1 MKLHWTAAASTL
13 VSSSTASSVDDTRPI
28 WRRVRRQGSPAGHN
42 NRKVL
47 LSEEVTNAFLLDQ
60 PSDEPNADINFP
72 TQHLAPD
79 ENESSTGSS
88 KREYYGVLKNDGGT
102 WAGPGL
108 GKGAP
113 CDPNPSSLSN
123 DDPDVGILACDTG
136 LVCKEN
142 PLQDG
147 SFQCV
152 DDNQASET
160 TRHSRM
166 LGEYYDNSRYDEGT
180 KTGTKVWTYTENC
193 IGEGDFAGPRDD
205 FGLPEGTCFRLVL
218 TRVHDPENECAND
231 YGIIEESECII
242 VYQGEY
248 DANSDNA
255 VLCLRDKRILDC
267 QSEDCTISINGIDCN
282 SCTIDFSENDDYF
295 CPLTNVFPDGLY
307 FDCGNTCWGSSV
319 VGICNEDPLSPLL
332 DCFGDGAP
340 AVHRPFF
347 PGTTGWFWSAAAGI
361 FAAMMLT

>member
-108 GKGAP
+108 SKGAP
-113 CDPNPSSLSN
+113 CDPNSSSSSD
-123 DDPDVGILACDTG
+123 DDPDVGILLAEACDTG
-136 LVCKEN
+136 LVCEEN
-142 PLQDG
+142 PHQGG

-152 DDNQASET
+152 DENQASET
-160 TRHSRM
+160 TRHSRI
-166 LGEYYDNSRYDEGT
+166 LSDYYYDDYYDVDCDYSDFDRGT
-180 KTGTKVWTYTENC
+180 NTGTVYCAPDEMVC
-193 IGEGDFAGPRDD
+193 IGDEYVYYD
-205 FGLPEGTCFRLVL
+205 FGLPEGTCFRYTATV
-218 TRVHDPENECAND
+218 VYDPEKYPANN
-231 YGIIEESECII
+231 YGVAETLMC
-242 VYQGEY
+242 VNFYQGQY
-248 DANSDNA
+248 DAKGDSADLCVDHSDYYTSG
-255 VLCLRDKRILDC
+255 DSTGDC
-267 QSEDCTISINGIDCN
+267 RMFVNGKACR
-282 SCTIDFSENDDYF
+282 SCTFDFRD
-295 CPLTNVFPDGLY
+295 
-307 FDCGNTCWGSSV
+307 TCV
-319 VGICNEDPLSPLL
+319 
-332 DCFGDGAP
+332 
-340 AVHRPFF
+340 
-347 PGTTGWFWSAAAGI
+347 SAY
-361 FAAMMLT
+361 TV